1 MATQR
6 YLKRLEVVACRDRIQ
21 LAKQVDPYLAFR
33 PKEATLEYL
42 ARPFGGR
49 AAMIAYA
56 RMSKDKKI
64 RLVARVWR
72 SLRKA
77 KQHRT
82 SLAELCW
89 ACGISESEFL
99 GAVIAALAENG
110 HDPMPLIRRNLELS
124 GSITNGS
131 VTLPGTKAC
140 FQVLRQTGQA

>member
-1 MATQR
+1 MATQK
-6 YLKRLEVVACRDRIQ
+6 YLDQLEVAACRDRIK
-21 LAKQVDPYLAFR
+21 LAKKVAPFLMFR
-33 PKEATLEYL
+33 PREATLEHL

-56 RMSKDKKI
+56 RQSKNKQV

-89 ACGISESEFL
+89 ACGIGESEFL
-99 GAVIAALAENG
+99 GEVITALAERG
-110 HDPMPLIRRNLELS
+110 YDPMPLIRRNLELS
-124 GSITNGS
+124 GSITDGS
-131 VTLPGTKAC
+131 VTIPGAKAD
-140 FQVLRQTGQA
+140 FQTA